1 MHTGD
6 GRFDVGTPPLHIA
19 INAQLVSFSKS
30 YRGAGISRY
39 IYSLLLGLSEV
50 STSQRYTAF
59 IPSGE
64 AEAALA
70 SPLGADPSR
79 LQLVSAGGGRHLSPL
94 RRIWWEQRVLPSELR
109 QRGVQVFHSPMNV
122 LPGRLHCASVV
133 TVHDLAFIRYPQYFR
148 ASRRMYQRAFT
159 SRSVRRAT
167 RVIAVSEATKRDLVE
182 YFHIIPEAID
192 VVYPVVD
199 EDFRPCVDIER
210 LRAFRALHRLPERYI
225 LFLGTLEPRKNI
237 IGLLEAYARLR
248 RLDSEAPKLVLAGA
262 RGWYFEDI
270 FARVRALALEPHITF
285 AGYISREEQPLWY
298 AASELFVYP
307 SVYEG
312 FGIPVAEAL
321 ACGIPTITSNV
332 SSLPEA
338 GGTVA
343 VQVNPDDPE
352 ALACAM
358 QGSLA
363 DQAARPRAL
372 ALGPRW
378 TERFSRLRAASACA
392 QIYQDAARARPRA
405 LGQPGR

>member
-1 MHTGD
+1 MA
-6 GRFDVGTPPLHIA
+6 TPPLHIA
-19 INAQLVSFSKS
+19 INAQLVSFSKT
-30 YRGAGISRY
+30 YRNAGVSRY
-39 IYSLLLGLSEV
+39 TYTLLLGLSQG
-50 STSQRYTAF
+50 SGSQRYTAF
-59 IPSGE
+59 IPDGE

-79 LQLVSAGGGRHLSPL
+79 LALVPAGGGRGRSPL
-94 RRIWWEQRVLPSELR
+94 RRIWWEQGVLPKEL
-109 QRGVQVFHSPMNV
+109 QKRGVQVFHSPVNV
-122 LPGRLHCASVV
+122 LPERLGCASVV

-148 ASRRMYQRAFT
+148 ATRRIYQRAFT

-182 YFHIIPEAID
+182 YFHITPD
-192 VVYPVVD
+192 VVSVVYPVVD
-199 EDFRPCVDIER
+199 DDFRPCVDLER

-237 IGLLEAYARLR
+237 TGLLEGYARLR
-248 RLDSEAPKLVLAGA
+248 RLDAQAPALVLAGA
-262 RGWYFEDI
+262 RGWYFDDI
-270 FARVRALALEPHITF
+270 YTRVRALALEPYITF
-285 AGYISREEQPLWY
+285 AGYVSREEQPLWY
-298 AASELFVYP
+298 SASELFVYP

-338 GGTVA
+338 AGTVA
-343 VQVNPDDPE
+343 LQVNPEDTE

-363 DQAARPRAL
+363 DQTAHPRAL
-372 ALGPRW
+372 AEGPRW
-378 TERFSRLRAASACA
+378 AERFSRLRAASAYA
-392 QIYQDAARARPRA
+392 QIYQDAASAPRGA
-405 LGQPGR
+405 LGQLGR

>member
-1 MHTGD
+1 MGS
-6 GRFDVGTPPLHIA
+6 PPLHIA

-30 YRGAGISRY
+30 YRNAGVSRY
-39 IYSLLLGLSEV
+39 TYSLLLGLREV
-50 STSQRYTAF
+50 SGSQRYTAF
-59 IPSGE
+59 IPAGE
-64 AEAALA
+64 VEAALA

-79 LQLVSAGGGRHLSPL
+79 LQLVPAGGGSLSSPL
-94 RRIWWEQRVLPSELR
+94 QRVWWEQRVLPSELR
-109 QRGVQVFHSPMNV
+109 QRGVQVFHSPVNV
-122 LPGRLHCASVV
+122 LPARLHCASVV

-182 YFHIIPEAID
+182 YFHITPEMIA

-199 EDFRPCVDIER
+199 EDFQPCVDIER
-210 LRAFRALHRLPERYI
+210 LRAFRALHQLPEHYI

-237 IGLLEAYARLR
+237 IGLLEGYARLR
-248 RLDSEAPKLVLAGA
+248 RLDTEAPRLVLAGA

-270 FARVRALALEPHITF
+270 FARVRALALEPYITF

-343 VQVNPDDPE
+343 LQVNPDDPE

-358 QGSLA
+358 QSSLA
-363 DQAARPRAL
+363 NETARSRAL

-378 TERFSRLRAASACA
+378 TERFSRVRAASACA
-392 QIYQDAARARPRA
+392 QIYQDAAWAPRRG
-405 LGQPGR
+405 LG

>member
-6 GRFDVGTPPLHIA
+6 GRFDVGTPSLHIA

-30 YRGAGISRY
+30 YRNAGVSRY
-39 IYSLLLGLSEV
+39 TYSLLLGLSEV
-50 STSQRYTAF
+50 SGNQRYTAF
-59 IPSGE
+59 IPAGE

-79 LQLVSAGGGRHLSPL
+79 LQLVPAGGGPHRSQL
-94 RRIWWEQRVLPSELR
+94 RRVWWEQRVLPRELR
-109 QRGVQVFHSPMNV
+109 QRGVQVFHSPVNV
-122 LPGRLHCASVV
+122 LPTQLQCASVV

-148 ASRRMYQRAFT
+148 ASRRLYQTAFT

-167 RVIAVSEATKRDLVE
+167 RVIAVSEATKRDLVQ
-182 YFHIIPEAID
+182 YFHISPDAIA

-199 EDFRPCVDIER
+199 DDFKPCVDIER

-237 IGLLEAYARLR
+237 IGLLESYARLR
-248 RLDSEAPKLVLAGA
+248 RLDSEAPRLVVAGA
-262 RGWYFEDI
+262 QGWYFEDI
-270 FARVRALALEPHITF
+270 FARVRALALEPYITF

-321 ACGIPTITSNV
+321 ACGVPTITSNV

-343 VQVNPDDPE
+343 LQVNPDDPE

-358 QGSLA
+358 QGSLV
-363 DQAARPRAL
+363 DETARPRAL
-372 ALGPRW
+372 VEGPRW

-392 QIYQDAARARPRA
+392 QIYQDAARAPRGA
-405 LGQPGR
+405 LGQLGR

>member
-19 INAQLVSFSKS
+19 INAQLISFSKS

-50 STSQRYTAF
+50 SASQRFTAF
-59 IPSGE
+59 IPAGE

-70 SPLGADPSR
+70 SPLGADPAR
-79 LQLVSAGGGRHLSPL
+79 LQLVPGGGGRHLSPL
-94 RRIWWEQRVLPSELR
+94 QRIWWEQRVLPNELR

-122 LPGRLHCASVV
+122 LPAGLHCASVV

-148 ASRRMYQRAFT
+148 ASRRLYQRAFT

-182 YFHIIPEAID
+182 YLHITPEAIA

-199 EDFRPCVDIER
+199 EDFQPCVDFER
-210 LRAFRALHRLPERYI
+210 LRAFRALHQLPERYI

-270 FARVRALALEPHITF
+270 FARVRALALEPYITF

-343 VQVNPDDPE
+343 LQVNPDDPE

-363 DQAARPRAL
+363 DKTARPRAL

-392 QIYQDAARARPRA
+392 QIYQDAAWAPRGA